1 METLEA
7 KTEKVG
13 QLEPPPGPQDDIL
26 VFQYIEGQGIF
37 PDEFMFALYKRTKDE
52 KLLAWAFPG
61 QGEISFEAFVTM
73 LRNRWLIVASS
84 VSLNQFLGYGWLF
97 EVDGPP
103 MYRKASLGFVFFK
116 KFHGSKMIRE
126 AAGKAISWWFE
137 NVQLQVIFG
146 ATRADNLSAKRFSRQ
161 MGFRQI
167 GTAPLFFSGAGGSFD
182 AHLVCITKDEWEAVD
197 GRSESGH
204 REGPAE
210 SC

>member
-7 KTEKVG
+7 KKTA
-13 QLEPPPGPQDDIL
+13 QLEPPPGAADDVL
-26 VFQYIEGQGIF
+26 VFQYVEGQGVF

-52 KLLAWAFPG
+52 KLLSWAFPG
-61 QGEISFEAFVTM
+61 QGEISFEAFVTI

-126 AAGKAISWWFE
+126 AAKKAISWWFE
-137 NVQLQVIFG
+137 NVQLQVIYG
-146 ATRADNLSAKRFSRQ
+146 ATRKDNLPAIRFSRQ

-167 GTAPLFFSGAGGSFD
+167 GTAPLFFSGPGGSFD
-182 AHLVCITKDEWEAVD
+182 AHLVCITKDEWEASG
-197 GRSESGH
+197 GRTITGH

-210 SC
+210 SR